1 MSRQLTGG
9 KAHYKEGY
17 LLEEMMTSLSVTAG
31 QNAGIATSESESM
44 VISDPTAVRKLVCAD
59 AQLTD
64 IDTSLKW
71 LSFLMVLYY
80 HGIPLSVLG
89 KWFSVHKTT
98 ILRWI
103 VGLSLELWPQFS
115 VFLMERLNGTIVY
128 IDEKWLKIKGK
139 WYYWFVVL
147 DQQTGLPILA
157 SLLASRSQWAC
168 RWIGLQLKQLGK
180 VPRVIITDGLL
191 SYSFV
196 SEGVK
201 HLLCRFHHQQGVTR
215 WLKKHFD
222 EKAEI
227 AQRKPLMKRLFQT
240 TDKRT
245 VKRRFE
251 KLKTVAEELEITQW
265 VEQTEANLPKLLPAV
280 GSECL
285 PTTTNAIER
294 FFRCFNRFYKV

>member
-1 MSRQLTGG
+1 MLAVKTSHVCRFQPQRADFSTFSL
-9 KAHYKEGY
+9 AHPRK
-17 LLEEMMTSLSVTAG
+17 TPRI
-31 QNAGIATSESESM
+31 GI
-44 VISDPTAVRKLVCAD
+44 
-59 AQLTD
+59 
-64 IDTSLKW
+64 
-71 LSFLMVLYY
+71 
-80 HGIPLSVLG
+80 
-89 KWFSVHKTT
+89 
-98 ILRWI
+98 
-103 VGLSLELWPQFS
+103 
-115 VFLMERLNGTIVY
+115 
-128 IDEKWLKIKGK
+128 
-139 WYYWFVVL
+139 
-147 DQQTGLPILA
+147 
-157 SLLASRSQWAC
+157 
-168 RWIGLQLKQLGK
+168 QLKQLGK

-251 KLKTVAEELEITQW
+251 KLKTVAEELEITEW

-280 GSECL
+280 GSGRL

-294 FFRCFNRFYKV
+294 FFRCFNRFYKVRSGFFSVQKYQAGTDLLSTDVSVRPTA